1 MEKTITKEEYE
12 KAIDTCN
19 KYRIENI
26 GFYAKMKITKFAEED
41 ASKRTEIRYY
51 DDLYELANDANKM
64 RELEIGVHNCVQIT
78 KEEFDK
84 NYLPY

>member
-12 KAIDTCN
+12 KAIDTLN
-19 KYRIENI
+19 RYRIENI
-26 GFYAKMKITKFAEED
+26 GFYAKMKVVKFAEED

-51 DDLYELANDANKM
+51 DDLFELANDANRM

-84 NYLPY
+84 NHLPY

>member
-12 KAIDTCN
+12 KAIDTLN

-41 ASKRTEIRYY
+41 ANKRSEIRYY
-51 DDLYELANDANKM
+51 DDLFELANDANKM

-78 KEEFDK
+78 REEFEK
-84 NYLPY
+84 NHLPY